1 MRTSYKPTLNIY
13 LFVALISNV
22 FSKGWNEKPFYED
35 CKYGDVLLVGLFR
48 VHEETVDDE
57 CSTALNIQE
66 FANAQ
71 ALIYAIDQV
80 NKSPYLLP
88 NITLGYRIFDTC
100 GIPSRANAM
109 AFSLVTDSALT
120 ERSDVFN
127 ATAPEEQVFSS
138 CQVNVSTRPIA
149 AVIGPS
155 DSASSVVVASM
166 LQVRNTA
173 LISPSATSD
182 ELSLPY
188 YETFF
193 RTIPPDSQQAEA
205 IGDVIDYF
213 NWTYIG
219 VVGSDSSY
227 GRYGVR
233 ALEHVAHE
241 RNTFC
246 IHSIDYIPPANY
258 ENKIQRIVARLK
270 RAATVK
276 VIVLWTGGISILH
289 YFFQQ
294 CYNQK
299 LFDRTWIAPDGWSET
314 TSVLTSL

>member
-1 MRTSYKPTLNIY
+1 MQYCIEHS
-13 LFVALISNV
+13 
-22 FSKGWNEKPFYED
+22 G
-35 CKYGDVLLVGLFR
+35 
-48 VHEETVDDE
+48 
-57 CSTALNIQE
+57 

-188 YETFF
+188 YAMRHFSA
-193 RTIPPDSQQAEA
+193 PYP
-205 IGDVIDYF
+205 
-213 NWTYIG
+213 
-219 VVGSDSSY
+219 
-227 GRYGVR
+227 
-233 ALEHVAHE
+233 
-241 RNTFC
+241 
-246 IHSIDYIPPANY
+246 
-258 ENKIQRIVARLK
+258 RIVNKPKQSVTSL
-270 RAATVK
+270 T
-276 VIVLWTGGISILH
+276 ISI
-289 YFFQQ
+289 
-294 CYNQK
+294 
-299 LFDRTWIAPDGWSET
+299 G
-314 TSVLTSL
+314 LTLG

>member
-1 MRTSYKPTLNIY
+1 MRTSYKLTLKIS
-13 LFVALISNV
+13 LFVAIISGA
-22 FSKGWNEKPFYED
+22 FSKGWKEKPFYED
-35 CKYGDVLLVGLFR
+35 CKYGDVLVVGLFSLHR
-48 VHEETVDDE
+48 KTADDE
-57 CSTALNIQE
+57 CATLLSIQE

-71 ALIYAIDQV
+71 AMVYAINQV
-80 NKSPYLLP
+80 NMSPYLLP

-109 AFSLVTDSALT
+109 AFSLVTDNTPT
-120 ERSDVFN
+120 ERGDVSN
-127 ATAPEEQVFSS
+127 ATTPDEQVFSS
-138 CQVNVSTRPIA
+138 CLVNVSTRPIA

-166 LQVRNTA
+166 LQAGNTA

-193 RTIPPDSQQAEA
+193 RTVPPDSQQAVA
-205 IGDVIDYF
+205 ISDVINYF
-213 NWTYIG
+213 NWTYIW
-219 VVGSDSSY
+219 VIGSDSSY

-246 IHSIDYIPPANY
+246 IHSIDYIPSANY
-258 ENKIQRIVARLK
+258 ENKIQRIVTRLK
-270 RAATVK
+270 KATTVK
-276 VIVLWTGGISILH
+276 VILLWTGGISTLH
-289 YFFQQ
+289 YFFQE
-294 CYNQK
+294 CYKQK
-299 LFDRTWIAPDGWSET
+299 LFDRTWIAPDG
-314 TSVLTSL
+314 